1 MAGIY
6 PQSMG
11 TTMPNGFAGSYARQP
26 DMIVNTRPCGGE
38 ATIPFGAP
46 LVYDSDSNAVVQMGA
61 SATADQF
68 VGVAG
73 AEVKSSLAYLEQS
86 AGQYSPGDPV
96 AVFQR
101 GSINVTCQ
109 RGTPALGGAVYV
121 RITYNSSYSTAQVGG
136 FEAEADSSNT
146 VELTNCQWAG
156 PADANG
162 TAELRILT
170 MLNA

>member
-6 PQSMG
+6 PQSIG
-11 TTMPNGFAGSYARQP
+11 TTMPNGYAGSYARQP

-38 ATIPFGAP
+38 AAIPFGSP
-46 LVYDSDSNAVVQMGA
+46 LVYESSSNAVVQMG
-61 SATADQF
+61 SGATADQF

-86 AGQYSPGDPV
+86 AGQYAPGDPV

-101 GSINVTCQ
+101 GAINVYCQ

-121 RITYNSSYSTAQVGG
+121 RVTYNSTYSTAQVGG
-136 FEAEADSSNT
+136 FEAEADSTNT